1 MMLLYY
7 ILFVLLLSVKGHNHF
22 FNISIGIVN
31 TKTVVLCGL
40 SVNIHSLFNPTQ
52 IVVCPY
58 VSIEKEN
65 IQLVD
70 MRLSK
75 MTNMF

>member
-7 ILFVLLLSVKGHNHF
+7 IFFVLLLSVKGHNYL
-22 FNISIGIVN
+22 FNISIGIAN
-31 TKTVVLCGL
+31 TKTVVLCGI
-40 SVNIHSLFNPTQ
+40 SVNIYSLFNPTQ